1 MDMVKRFKVLS
12 AVLLIIALVIAG
24 CGSSGG
30 NNAGGTEQSSNGGN
44 GGGAEGA
51 KNESANSG
59 GKTEGVT
66 LTVATVNNPD
76 MKIMQKLTPEFEK
89 ETGIRINYVVLP
101 ENDLRKQVT
110 MDVSSGAG
118 KFDIVT
124 IGTYD
129 TPIWAKNGWIADV
142 DQFFAAMPDA
152 EKQAY
157 DLEDI
162 FPVIRDALSY
172 EDKLYA
178 IPFNAE
184 SSLLFYNKEKLQKA
198 GVEMPKNPTWE
209 QVAEAAKKAK
219 AANNEPGIIIRGLP
233 GWGEMLAPVNTIINA
248 FGGRWY
254 DENWNATMDS
264 PETVAAIKFYVDLLA
279 AAGQPGAT
287 TTGFTEALTLMQQ
300 GKAAM
305 WYDATTAAGFLEDP
319 NSSTIS
325 GKVGYA
331 LAPSQ
336 AKDKN
341 GWLWSWA
348 LGIEA
353 ASKNKEAAFKFV
365 TWATSKEYIKLVG
378 ESEGWVVAP
387 AGTRKSTY
395 ENEDYKKAAPFAEI
409 TLEAMNSADFKKP
422 TLKPVPYVG
431 IQYVAIPEFQQLGT
445 EVSQD
450 IAAAIAGNK
459 TVEQAMK
466 DAQAKAERVA
476 VEGGYKK

>member
-1 MDMVKRFKVLS
+1 MAM
-12 AVLLIIALVIAG
+12 AMAIAG
-24 CGSSGG
+24 CGGG
-30 NNAGGTEQSSNGGN
+30 NAGNSQQP
-44 GGGAEGA
+44 GAG
-51 KNESANSG
+51 KDESAN
-59 GKTEGVT
+59 KGVT

-76 MKIMQKLTPEFEK
+76 MKIMQKLTPQFEK
-89 ETGIRINYVVLP
+89 ETGIKINYVVLP

-129 TPIWAKNGWIADV
+129 TPIWAKNGWIENV
-142 DQFFAAMPDA
+142 ESFFAKLPDA

-157 DLEDI
+157 DLDDI
-162 FPVIRDALSY
+162 FPSVRDALSY
-172 EDKLYA
+172 ENQLYA
-178 IPFNAE
+178 LPFYAE
-184 SSLLFYNKEKLQKA
+184 SSLLFYNKEKLAKA

-209 QVAEAAKKAK
+209 QVAAAARQVK
-219 AANNEPGIIIRGLP
+219 AANNEPGIILRGLP
-233 GWGEMLAPVNTIINA
+233 GWGELLAPVNTIINA

-254 DENWNATMDS
+254 DENWNAQMDS
-264 PETVAAIKFYVDLLA
+264 PETTAAIKFYVDLLKE
-279 AAGQPGAT
+279 AGQPGAT

-305 WYDATTAAGFLEDP
+305 WYDASVAAGFLEDP
-319 NSSTIS
+319 KNSTIS

-336 AKDKN
+336 AKENN

-348 LGIEA
+348 LAIEA
-353 ASKNKEAAFKFV
+353 GSKHKDAAFKFL

-395 ENEDYKKAAPFAEI
+395 ANENYKKAAPFAEI
-409 TLEAMNSADFKKP
+409 TLEAMNSADYKKP

-450 IAAAIAGNK
+450 IAAAIAGDK

-476 VEGGYKK
+476 AEGGYKK